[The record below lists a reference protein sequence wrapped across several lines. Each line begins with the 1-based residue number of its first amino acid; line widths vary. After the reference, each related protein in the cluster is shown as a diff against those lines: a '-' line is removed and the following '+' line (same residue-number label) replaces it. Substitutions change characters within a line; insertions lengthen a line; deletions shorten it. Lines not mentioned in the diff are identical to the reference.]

1 MELLLDSLLEKVDAG
16 ELVRDDELDGYP
28 SDKTGTI
35 FTGTRWSGESEQQ
48 SALMCLYRLISIGRV
63 PHKRTVPFPYDKP
76 GVSDILAL
84 WQNVGLEHTTSLK
97 SSNILTVSIKV

>member
-35 FTGTRWSGESEQQ
+35 FTGTR
-48 SALMCLYRLISIGRV
+48 
-63 PHKRTVPFPYDKP
+63 
-76 GVSDILAL
+76 
-84 WQNVGLEHTTSLK
+84 
-97 SSNILTVSIKV
+97 